1 MFKSTVH
8 RIQLRQA
15 RQAKSKLSLY
25 VCCESAQYK
34 FEFGKLISEIS
45 IVKVGSF

>member
-15 RQAKSKLSLY
+15 RQAKSKEAH
-25 VCCESAQYK
+25 VCFKSALFNY
-34 FEFGKLISEIS
+34 EFGIFISRNMLAT
-45 IVKVGSF
+45 SFTP